1 MKKAPFAVFL
11 LVSLLIG
18 SLAST
23 AIEFLHHVP
32 VILPEGLDLEP
43 LIHGQALQLLTV
55 QAFWSIYP
63 AIPPVN
69 LLFTPLNALILMV
82 IMLAGLGLWSLKRQ
96 VNPLVVNT
104 ILFFSALVPY
114 AIGWAALLN
123 NDRPENSGWWLA
135 FMLVGVFYASLACA
149 FFSSI
154 QIAKILT
161 SNH

>member
-32 VILPEGLDLEP
+32 VILPEGLDLES

-104 ILFFSALVPY
+104 ILFFSS
-114 AIGWAALLN
+114 LLW
-123 NDRPENSGWWLA
+123 SL
-135 FMLVGVFYASLACA
+135 MQLVGPPCSTTTGPKIPAGGWPLCWWVSFMPRWPAHFSAVF
-149 FFSSI
+149 
-154 QIAKILT
+154 K
-161 SNH
+161 